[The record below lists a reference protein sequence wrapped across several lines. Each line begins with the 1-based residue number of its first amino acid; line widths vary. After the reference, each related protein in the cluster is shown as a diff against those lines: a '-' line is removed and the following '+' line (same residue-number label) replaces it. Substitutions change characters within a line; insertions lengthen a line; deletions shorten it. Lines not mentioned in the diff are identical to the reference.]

1 MTTKI
6 SVQNIETA
14 TLASITPPRITSI
27 GYGGDETATDTAGN
41 VSVTLTGE
49 GFAAGASVFIDGTS
63 AGSVSVV
70 SSTQITFIPPA
81 KTAGTYP
88 LYVINSDGS
97 SAIAIPGISYSGL
110 PTYTTAAGNLANVYE
125 TTSFNSAIVA
135 TGDAPIAYSVYSGTL
150 PPGANLS
157 STGNIT
163 GTSSSTASPTTY
175 NFTVR
180 ASDAQNQDTDR
191 PFSITV
197 NPDIVIWGSPAADAI
212 IELAADAAMSNVSF
226 IANSAAGY
234 SVSYSAN
241 ILPTGLSLIGSN
253 VFGTP
258 TVTGNTISVVTATS
272 ATTNRTANR
281 TFTWVVSVA
290 GDLYF
295 KNTVLL
301 LNGETTTPTWL
312 SDASTNNL
320 LVTNRSDFRTNAAVI
335 PTGRSPYNK
344 TTYPAVGSAWFA
356 GNAPDGPGAYDT
368 LSFQMPQLGTVFT
381 VEFWF
386 YADETSPGLTD
397 TKYFIYS
404 NSGFN
409 IGIYNDRGLAAG
421 TTGFQFQTATGAF
434 SVRTWNHVA
443 VVRTGTGAGEFKMY
457 LNGTLITLASGAFT
471 SATTPLTAAEA
482 KIGGQPNGYQ
492 NLFRGNI
499 ADFRIVNGTA
509 VYTDNFTAPA
519 APLTAISNTVFL
531 ALQYKQGTTN
541 SGFVDD
547 STNGFPII
555 RYGNSA
561 QGTFSPFSPTGYS
574 AYFDGS
580 GDYLTTSGFG
590 LPTNFTLEFWSYLTA
605 QPSGGHF
612 TSASSMGPIISLDT
626 LKTILGQNGGYFLN
640 PPNDSAVYPNGVSP
654 LNQWNHW
661 AVVRSSGTITFYLNG
676 IKLGSAANSTD
687 YTASQTFGI
696 GAANDG
702 GPVNVPHYMSNFRF
716 SSVARY
722 SGTSTTVA
730 NFALP
735 TANFTSDADTIFL
748 GLASNRFKDS
758 GPNNRAITVAGDSK
772 IVAFSPFAPA
782 AAYSA
787 ATHGGS
793 MYFDGTGDYLT
804 GPANNAD
811 VLLGTGDFTFEG
823 WFYQTATNTYPGVLE
838 IGVHTVNG
846 ILFIA
851 SNGSTITAYGP
862 AGFMGTATAPPLNTW
877 NHIAWVRSSGTFKIY
892 VNGVGNAGT
901 ASASNFSD
909 NTTTTFGGES
919 TRSNATYT
927 YSGYMSGV
935 RLVKGT
941 AVYTANFTPPS
952 TPLTAISGTSLL
964 IQGTNAGI
972 FDRTGRNV
980 IETRGYTTA
989 EPGRRQPEIRTQVKK
1004 YGSSS
1009 IFFGGNND
1017 ALFVRTNPALAFESG
1032 NFTVEFWVNFTS
1044 IANRQ
1049 DLVWWVPDNDSLRGG
1064 ISWRL
1069 SGDALCYYDAA
1080 VGGAINTAWLP
1091 TINTWYHIA
1100 LSRSGSSTRLFID
1113 GVAGTTYSTILPY
1126 AASYRLFIGK
1136 DSDSD
1141 SYPFTGY
1148 MDDFRITK
1156 GVARYT
1162 TTFTPPTTFLLK

>member
-27 GYGGDETATDTAGN
+27 GYGGDDTATDTAGN

-49 GFAAGASVFIDGTS
+49 GFAAGASVFIDGAS

-70 SSTQITFIPPA
+70 SSTQITFNPPA
-81 KTAGTYP
+81 KPAGTYP

-97 SAIAIPGISYSGL
+97 SAIAIPGISYSGV

-272 ATTNRTANR
+272 ATTNRTTNR

-290 GDLYF
+290 AEPYF
-295 KNTVLL
+295 KSTALL
-301 LNGETTTPTWL
+301 LTGNGTDNANNHAFVD
-312 SDASTNNL
+312 SSTN
-320 LVTNRSDFRTNAAVI
+320 A
-335 PTGRSPYNK
+335 
-344 TTYPAVGSAWFA
+344 FA
-356 GNAPDGPGAYDT
+356 
-368 LSFQMPQLGTVFT
+368 
-381 VEFWF
+381 
-386 YADETSPGLTD
+386 LT
-397 TKYFIYS
+397 
-404 NSGFN
+404 
-409 IGIYNDRGLAAG
+409 
-421 TTGFQFQTATGAF
+421 
-434 SVRTWNHVA
+434 
-443 VVRTGTGAGEFKMY
+443 
-457 LNGTLITLASGAFT
+457 
-471 SATTPLTAAEA
+471 
-482 KIGGQPNGYQ
+482 
-492 NLFRGNI
+492 
-499 ADFRIVNGTA
+499 
-509 VYTDNFTAPA
+509 
-519 APLTAISNTVFL
+519 
-531 ALQYKQGTTN
+531 
-541 SGFVDD
+541 
-547 STNGFPII
+547 
-555 RYGNSA
+555 RYGNA
-561 QGTFSPFSPTGYS
+561 TQGSLTPFSPTGYS

-580 GDYLTTSGFG
+580 GDYLTTTGFG
-590 LPTNFTLEFWSYLTA
+590 LATDFTLEFWSYFTA
-605 QPSGGHF
+605 QPSSGYF
-612 TSASSMGPIISLDT
+612 TSASSMGPIIGIET
-626 LKTILGQNGGYFLN
+626 LKTILGQNGGWLLN
-640 PPNDSAVYPNGVSP
+640 PPNDSSVYPNGVSP
-654 LNQWNHW
+654 INQWNHW
-661 AVVRSSGTITFYLNG
+661 AVVRASGTLKFYLNG
-676 IKLGSAANSTD
+676 IQLGSVANTTD
-687 YTASQTFGI
+687 YSASQTWGI
-696 GAANDG
+696 GAADNG
-702 GPVNVPHYMSNFRF
+702 QGPVNAPHYMSNFRF

-919 TRSNATYT
+919 TRSNAAYT

-941 AVYTANFTPPS
+941 AVYTANFTPP
-952 TPLTAISGTSLL
+952 TAPLTAISGTSLL
-964 IQGTNAGI
+964 VQGTNAGI
-972 FDRTGRNV
+972 VDASGRNNL
-980 IETRGYTTA
+980 ETVGDARISTT
-989 EPGRRQPEIRTQVKK
+989 VKK
-1004 YGSSS
+1004 YGTGS
-1009 IFFGGNND
+1009 IYFDGTGD
-1017 ALFVRTNPALAFESG
+1017 ALFTRTNPALAFESG
-1032 NFTVEFWVNFTS
+1032 DFTVEFWVNFTS

-1080 VGGAINTAWLP
+1080 VGAAINTAWLP

-1113 GVAGTTYSTILPY
+1113 GVAGTTYSTIRPY
-1126 AASYRLFIGK
+1126 AASYRLYIGK
-1136 DSDSD
+1136 DSASD

-1162 TTFTPPTTFLLK
+1162 ANFTPPTAHLLK

>member
-6 SVQNIETA
+6 SVQNIETS

-27 GYGGDETATDTAGN
+27 GYGGDDTATDTAGN

-49 GFAAGASVFIDGTS
+49 GFAAGASVFIDGAS

-70 SSTQITFIPPA
+70 SSTQITFNPPA
-81 KTAGTYP
+81 KPAGTYP

-97 SAIAIPGISYSGL
+97 SAIAIPGISYSGV

-180 ASDAQNQDTDR
+180 ASDAQNQDTNR

-197 NPDIVIWGSPAADAI
+197 NPDIVIWGSPAAGAI

-290 GDLYF
+290 AEPYF
-295 KNTVLL
+295 KSTALL
-301 LNGETTTPTWL
+301 LTGNGTDNANNHAFVD
-312 SDASTNNL
+312 SSTN
-320 LVTNRSDFRTNAAVI
+320 A
-335 PTGRSPYNK
+335 
-344 TTYPAVGSAWFA
+344 FA
-356 GNAPDGPGAYDT
+356 
-368 LSFQMPQLGTVFT
+368 
-381 VEFWF
+381 
-386 YADETSPGLTD
+386 LT
-397 TKYFIYS
+397 
-404 NSGFN
+404 
-409 IGIYNDRGLAAG
+409 
-421 TTGFQFQTATGAF
+421 
-434 SVRTWNHVA
+434 
-443 VVRTGTGAGEFKMY
+443 
-457 LNGTLITLASGAFT
+457 
-471 SATTPLTAAEA
+471 
-482 KIGGQPNGYQ
+482 
-492 NLFRGNI
+492 
-499 ADFRIVNGTA
+499 
-509 VYTDNFTAPA
+509 
-519 APLTAISNTVFL
+519 
-531 ALQYKQGTTN
+531 
-541 SGFVDD
+541 
-547 STNGFPII
+547 
-555 RYGNSA
+555 RYGNA
-561 QGTFSPFSPTGYS
+561 TQGSFSPFSPTGWS

-612 TSASSMGPIISLDT
+612 TSASSMGPIISLET

-702 GPVNVPHYMSNFRF
+702 SPVNVPHYMSNFRF

-730 NFALP
+730 NFSLP
-735 TANFTSDADTIFL
+735 TANFTSDASTIFL
-748 GLASNRFKDS
+748 GLTSNRFNDS
-758 GPNNRAITVAGDSK
+758 GPNNRAITVLGDSK
-772 IVAFSPFAPA
+772 IVPFSPFAPTA
-782 AAYSA
+782 SYST

-804 GPANNAD
+804 GPANNAN

-941 AVYTANFTPPS
+941 AVYTTNFTPP
-952 TPLTAISGTSLL
+952 TAPLTAISGTSLL
-964 IQGTNAGI
+964 VQGTNAGI
-972 FDRTGRNV
+972 FDATGRNDL
-980 IETRGYTTA
+980 ETVGDAKISTA
-989 EPGRRQPEIRTQVKK
+989 VKK
-1004 YGSSS
+1004 YGTGSVFLNPSYATAPTGYLYGAPS
-1009 IFFGGNND
+1009 LTTTFGLGD
-1017 ALFVRTNPALAFESG
+1017 
-1032 NFTVEFWVNFTS
+1032 FTIEFWFNWITTAS
-1044 IANRQ
+1044 RQ
-1049 DLVWWVPDNDSLRGG
+1049 DLFWWKGTKVGG
-1064 ISWRL
+1064 ILWNL
-1069 SGDALCYYDAA
+1069 SANNVTYYIDGA
-1080 VGGAINTAWLP
+1080 AINAPLTP
-1091 TINTWYHIA
+1091 TTNTWYHIA
-1100 LSRSGSSTRLFID
+1100 LSRSSGTSKLFINGVQGGSSFADTKDYTGLYEI
-1113 GVAGTTYSTILPY
+1113 YSGRDQG
-1126 AASYRLFIGK
+1126 AASNWVN
-1136 DSDSD
+1136 
-1141 SYPFTGY
+1141 GY
-1148 MDDFRITK
+1148 IDDLRITK

-1162 TTFTPPTTFLLK
+1162 TNFTPPTTFLLK